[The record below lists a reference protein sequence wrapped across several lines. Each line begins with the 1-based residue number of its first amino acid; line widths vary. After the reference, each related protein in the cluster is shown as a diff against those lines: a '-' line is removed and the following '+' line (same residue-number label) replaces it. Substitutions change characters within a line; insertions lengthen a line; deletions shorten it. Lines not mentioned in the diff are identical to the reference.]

1 MPSIAS
7 MRVPFRQAVVVY
19 ANFAQFAPSQRIR
32 NPHVES
38 RMLLWCKAGNGTVTV
53 NGDEHPFEA
62 GRYLFLP
69 WGHRIHYEASRR
81 DPFLL
86 CGVHVIPRHAD
97 SHRVAFGVAHQ
108 KRDPLAGV
116 RYRQDI
122 AAAKLAATAELAG
135 LKMGWLET
143 TAPLTYLLEYIVRLF
158 VRGNPPEW
166 LARQLARELLHELIL
181 HETSRKLHDDDVPPD
196 LERMKQ
202 YVLFSLDRKLSL
214 RDLVEFSG
222 LSPST
227 VGRMFRQHLHT
238 TPVEWILQTK
248 LERAKTLLRTQ
259 RLSVA
264 EVAGLV
270 GIPDIYY
277 FSKCFKQVEGQ
288 SPLAYRRQSG
298 WL

>member
-1 MPSIAS
+1 

-19 ANFAQFAPSQRIR
+19 ANFAQFAPGQSIQF
-32 NPHVES
+32 PCVES
-38 RMLLWCKAGNGTVTV
+38 RMLLWCKARKGAVTV
-53 NGDEHPFEA
+53 NGDKHPFEA

-69 WGHRIHYEASRR
+69 WGHRIHYEASRK

-97 SHRVAFGVAHQ
+97 SHPVTFRVSHQ
-108 KRDPLAGV
+108 KHDPLACV

-122 AAAKLAATAELAG
+122 GAATAELAG
-135 LKMGWLET
+135 LKVGWLET

-166 LARQLARELLHELIL
+166 RARQLARELLHELIL

-202 YVLFSLDRKLSL
+202 YVLFSLERKTSL

-222 LSPST
+222 LSAST
-227 VGRMFRQHLHT
+227 VGRMFREHLHT

-288 SPLAYRRQSG
+288 SPLAYRGQSG